1 MTERLAP
8 SDDAALS
15 PTVAEIH
22 LAHLRHNARLLM
34 ARAGDAEV
42 MAVVKA
48 DAYGHGAVRVA
59 RALREEGVRHF
70 AVATAAEAV
79 RLREA
84 GIDEAILVFSA
95 PLPGRLPVYARYGLD
110 VTVSSR
116 AVAEAVVA
124 AARTAGPLRVHVK
137 VDTGMGRLGLT
148 PSETPAVVRMLERA
162 PGVTVAGLWTHFAT
176 VADDFVTEQATR
188 FEAVVRRLGGALP
201 VHTANSGALLSPPEH
216 FSLTGA
222 SLVRMGVAL
231 YGIYDGLS
239 PHTDGFRPVMRLRS
253 HVTHLKTVGPG
264 TTISYDRTWTAPR
277 RTRIATVGA
286 GYADGYP
293 RLLSNR
299 AEVSLHGRRFPVV
312 GVICMDM
319 FMIDLGPPDGP
330 AATVD
335 LGDPVVLFGEG
346 GPSAS
351 EVARWAQTIT
361 YEICT
366 GIAPR
371 VPRLYH
377 DETAPRPPSFPQNA

>member
-1 MTERLAP
+1 MDTR
-8 SDDAALS
+8 STHDALLS
-15 PTVAEIH
+15 PTAAEIN
-22 LAHLRHNARLLM
+22 LAHLRHNARALT
-34 ARAGDAEV
+34 ARAGDADV
-42 MAVVKA
+42 MGVVKA

-79 RLREA
+79 RLRRA

-95 PLPGRLPVYARYGLD
+95 PLPAQLPVYARHALD

-116 AVAEAVVA
+116 EVAEAVIA
-124 AARTAGPLRVHVK
+124 TARAAGPLRVHVK
-137 VDTGMGRLGLT
+137 VDTGMGRLGLS

-176 VADDFVTEQATR
+176 IGDAFVNEQAAR

-216 FSLTGA
+216 FSLTGTE
-222 SLVRMGVAL
+222 LVRMGVAL
-231 YGIYDGLS
+231 YGIYGPSAMLS
-239 PHTDGFRPVMRLRS
+239 EDLRPVMRLRTR
-253 HVTHLKTVGPG
+253 VTHLKTVAPG

-293 RLLSNR
+293 RRLSNR
-299 AEVSLHGRRFPVV
+299 AEVGLHGRRFPVV
-312 GVICMDM
+312 GTVCMDM
-319 FMIDLGPPDGP
+319 FMVDLGPPDGP

-335 LGDPVVLFGEG
+335 LGDPVVLFGAG
-346 GPSAS
+346 GPSAF

-366 GIAPR
+366 GVAAR
-371 VPRLYH
+371 VPRIYH
-377 DETAPRPPSFPQNA
+377 DETPLPSQNA